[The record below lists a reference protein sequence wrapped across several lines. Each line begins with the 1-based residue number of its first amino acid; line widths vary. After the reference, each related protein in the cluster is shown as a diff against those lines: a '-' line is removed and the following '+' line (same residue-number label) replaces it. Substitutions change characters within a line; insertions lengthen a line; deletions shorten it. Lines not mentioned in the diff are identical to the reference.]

1 MIASKYSDLD
11 ISFTP
16 NPYQVLNTGKG
27 DLVSRNDVVA
37 VRGAIRNLIQFNVG
51 DKTPFHPEIAAN
63 IRALLFEPADILTAA
78 VAKRRLGDLLTQY
91 EPRVEVQQIDVQ
103 MFPDENGA
111 VLTIVFN
118 IINQSNPQKL
128 EISIERVR

>member
-1 MIASKYSDLD
+1 MSKYSDLD

-27 DLVSRNDVVA
+27 DLVSRIDATA
-37 VRGAIRNLIQFNVG
+37 VKGAIRNLIQFNYG
-51 DKTPFHPEIAAN
+51 DKTPFHHELATN
-63 IRALLFEPADILTAA
+63 INAILFEPADILTAA
-78 VAKRRLGDLLTQY
+78 VAKRKLGDILTQY
-91 EPRVEVQQIDVQ
+91 EPRIEVQQIDVQ

-118 IINQSNPQKL
+118 IVNQSNPQKL